1 MVDSGVLINTA
12 EVAARAGKDD
22 SFSFRSTMPL
32 RRRFHPAMVKAAVF
46 GTLIVLGIGLFA
58 NWVISSERE
67 SLSRAN
73 RSVLRSSVEAGPIDD
88 AAQPPTADA
97 VKAIGIAV
105 DAARAAFTE
114 HQSFLD
120 AGPAQLRA
128 LQPGYAFVD
137 GRSTAPSIVSVAS
150 TVDARRRR

>member
-1 MVDSGVLINTA
+1 
-12 EVAARAGKDD
+12 
-22 SFSFRSTMPL
+22 
-32 RRRFHPAMVKAAVF
+32 
-46 GTLIVLGIGLFA
+46 VLGIGLFA

-73 RSVLRSSVEAGPIDD
+73 RSVVRSSVEAGQIDD
-88 AAQPPTADA
+88 PAQPPTADA

-120 AGPAQLRA
+120 AGPAQLSA

-150 TVDARRRR
+150 TADAWAAAVKGSDGICHWIKATSAGDVSRGTGLECTGAAALSLSAAR